1 MKINPDEN
9 LVKLKENQEE
19 LLSIPGVMIND
30 IEVRDYPLKKQRH
43 IGWIYSKVTAEDW
56 KRIKGKVMIPIV
68 L

>member
-19 LLSIPGVMIND
+19 LLSIPGIMIND
-30 IEVRDYPLKKQRH
+30 IEVRDYPLKEAASHLVGYIQ
-43 IGWIYSKVTAEDW
+43 KVTARFEEN
-56 KRIKGKVMIPIV
+56 KGKVMIPIV